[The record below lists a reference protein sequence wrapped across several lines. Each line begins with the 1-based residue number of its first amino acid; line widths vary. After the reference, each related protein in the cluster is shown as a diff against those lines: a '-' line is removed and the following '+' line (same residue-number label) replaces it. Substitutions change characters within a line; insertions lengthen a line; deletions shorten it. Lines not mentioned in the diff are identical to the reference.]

1 MSTIKE
7 ESSNNKSPKKD
18 ISKSQKKEEISNS
31 TSDDENFYLNPNQPR
46 EKIRDFIILKE
57 IGQGSFG
64 SVFLVENE
72 KTKKKYALKV
82 INKDFLSRTERTEEA
97 LIERFILSMCKHPSI
112 VRLSSSFQSKNK
124 LFFVMEY
131 CPNKDLDELLR
142 KFGTFEPDLAL
153 QIISELVNVID
164 YLHNKMN
171 ISHNDL
177 KPSNILLDANFHIK
191 LIDFST
197 AKIKGKI
204 FDKKK
209 GEFIPSEESISKDI
223 IGTAEFISPEMVNQN
238 ISDYK
243 TNDIWAL
250 GIIIYMIF
258 NGQSP
263 FKDKNDFMTL
273 DKVKEGKF
281 KYIKENIP
289 EDIIDLINNILIE
302 DTNKRFNIEQ
312 IKEHKYFKNN
322 NINWDT
328 ILENKVPIDL
338 EKLNEL
344 NKLRIETNNNEN
356 FWEQFC
362 NDINNNTNNDN
373 NDIDNNDNND
383 NNNDNDNNN
392 LLESNDFEVEKN
404 EIPPK
409 IIKNF
414 FYPKEIIEKKMN
426 EKEGMSGF
434 MKKCGFIEKEVKLQ
448 MNNKEKR
455 IDIFDLEKNELIK
468 KIELNNKTKIKKEK
482 QNELIIDGE
491 RFKTS
496 SNDINNWFNNINK
509 IIFSE

>member
-7 ESSNNKSPKKD
+7 EKNNQNSKDTKNTPSEKKD
-18 ISKSQKKEEISNS
+18 SISNS
-31 TSDDENFYLNPNQPR
+31 NSDEENIYQNPNQPR

-64 SVFLVENE
+64 SVFLVEKETN
-72 KTKKKYALKV
+72 KKKYALKV

-97 LIERFILSMCKHPSI
+97 LIERLILSRCKHPSI
-112 VRLSSSFQSKNK
+112 VRLSLSFQSKNK

-142 KFGTFEPDLAL
+142 KFGTFDPDLAL
-153 QIISELVNVID
+153 QIICELVNVID
-164 YLHNKMN
+164 YLHNEMN

-204 FDKKK
+204 FDKHK
-209 GEFIPSEESISKDI
+209 GDFIPSEESISKDI
-223 IGTAEFISPEMVNQN
+223 IGTAEFISPEMVNQK
-238 ISDYK
+238 ITDYK

-258 NGQSP
+258 NGVSP

-281 KYIKENIP
+281 DFIKKDIP
-289 EDIIDLINNILIE
+289 DDVIDLINNILIE
-302 DTNKRFNIEQ
+302 DTNKRLNIKQ

-328 ILENKVPIDL
+328 ILQNKVPIDL
-338 EKLNEL
+338 EKLNQL
-344 NKLRIETNNNEN
+344 NQLSIENNNNEN

-362 NDINNNTNNDN
+362 NDINNNNNICSSN
-373 NDIDNNDNND
+373 SE
-383 NNNDNDNNN
+383 NN
-392 LLESNDFEVEKN
+392 LVESENDFEIQKSEL
-404 EIPPK
+404 P
-409 IIKNF
+409 IKMVNNF
-414 FYPKEIIEKKMN
+414 FYPKEKVEKKINEMN
-426 EKEGMSGF
+426 GISGF
-434 MKKCGFIEKEVKLQ
+434 MKNCGFIEKEVK
-448 MNNKEKR
+448 MKMYNKEKR
-455 IDIFDLEKNELIK
+455 IDVFDLEKNKIIK
-468 KIELNNKTKIKKEK
+468 KFELSDKTKIKTDKA
-482 QNELIIDGE
+482 NELFIDGE
-491 RFKTS
+491 KFKS
-496 SNDINNWFNNINK
+496 SPSDVNNWINK
-509 IIFSE
+509 INEVINSS

>member
-7 ESSNNKSPKKD
+7 EKNNQNSKETKNIPSEKKD
-18 ISKSQKKEEISNS
+18 SISNS
-31 TSDDENFYLNPNQPR
+31 NSDEENIYQNPNQPR

-64 SVFLVENE
+64 SVFLVEKETN
-72 KTKKKYALKV
+72 KKKYALKV

-97 LIERFILSMCKHPSI
+97 LVERLILSRCKHPSI
-112 VRLSSSFQSKNK
+112 VRLSLSFQSKNK

-142 KFGTFEPDLAL
+142 KFGTFDPDLAL
-153 QIISELVNVID
+153 QIICELVNVID
-164 YLHNKMN
+164 YLHNEMN

-204 FDKKK
+204 FDKHK
-209 GEFIPSEESISKDI
+209 GDFIPSEESISKDI
-223 IGTAEFISPEMVNQN
+223 IGTAEFISPEMVNQK
-238 ISDYK
+238 ITDYK

-258 NGQSP
+258 NGVSP

-281 KYIKENIP
+281 DFIKKDIP
-289 EDIIDLINNILIE
+289 DDVIDLINNILIE
-302 DTNKRFNIEQ
+302 DTNKRLNIKQ

-328 ILENKVPIDL
+328 ILQNKVPIDL
-338 EKLNEL
+338 EKLNQL
-344 NKLRIETNNNEN
+344 NQLSIENNNNEN

-362 NDINNNTNNDN
+362 NDINNNNNICSSN
-373 NDIDNNDNND
+373 SE
-383 NNNDNDNNN
+383 NN
-392 LLESNDFEVEKN
+392 LVESENDFEIQKSELP
-404 EIPPK
+404 IK
-409 IIKNF
+409 IVNNF
-414 FYPKEIIEKKMN
+414 FYPKEKVEKKINEMN
-426 EKEGMSGF
+426 GISGF
-434 MKKCGFIEKEVKLQ
+434 MKNCGFIEKEVK
-448 MNNKEKR
+448 MKMYNKEKR
-455 IDIFDLEKNELIK
+455 IDVFDLEKNKIIK
-468 KIELNNKTKIKKEK
+468 KFELSDKTKIKTDKA
-482 QNELIIDGE
+482 NELFIDGE
-491 RFKTS
+491 KFKS
-496 SNDINNWFNNINK
+496 SPSDVNNWINK
-509 IIFSE
+509 IKEVINSG

>member
-7 ESSNNKSPKKD
+7 EKNNQNSKDTKNTPSEKKD
-18 ISKSQKKEEISNS
+18 SISNS
-31 TSDDENFYLNPNQPR
+31 NSDEENIYQNPNQPR

-64 SVFLVENE
+64 SVFLVEKETN
-72 KTKKKYALKV
+72 KKKYALKV

-97 LIERFILSMCKHPSI
+97 LIERLILSRCKHPSI
-112 VRLSSSFQSKNK
+112 VRLSLSFQSKNK

-142 KFGTFEPDLAL
+142 KFGTFDPDLAL
-153 QIISELVNVID
+153 QIICELVNVID
-164 YLHNKMN
+164 YLHNEMN

-204 FDKKK
+204 FDKHK
-209 GEFIPSEESISKDI
+209 GDFIPSEESISKDI
-223 IGTAEFISPEMVNQN
+223 IGTAEFISPEMVNQK
-238 ISDYK
+238 ITDYK

-258 NGQSP
+258 NGVSP

-281 KYIKENIP
+281 DFIKKDIP
-289 EDIIDLINNILIE
+289 DDVIDLINNILIE
-302 DTNKRFNIEQ
+302 DTNKRLNIKQ

-328 ILENKVPIDL
+328 ILQNKVPIDL
-338 EKLNEL
+338 EKLNQL
-344 NKLRIETNNNEN
+344 NQLSIENNNNEN

-362 NDINNNTNNDN
+362 NDINNNNNICSSN
-373 NDIDNNDNND
+373 SE
-383 NNNDNDNNN
+383 NN
-392 LLESNDFEVEKN
+392 LVESENDFEIQKSELP
-404 EIPPK
+404 IK
-409 IIKNF
+409 IVNNF
-414 FYPKEIIEKKMN
+414 FYPKEKVEKKINEMN
-426 EKEGMSGF
+426 GISGF
-434 MKKCGFIEKEVKLQ
+434 MKNCGFIEKEVKLK
-448 MNNKEKR
+448 MYNKEKR
-455 IDIFDLEKNELIK
+455 IDVFDLEKNKIIK
-468 KIELNNKTKIKKEK
+468 KFELSDKTKIKTDKA
-482 QNELIIDGE
+482 NELFIDGE
-491 RFKTS
+491 KFKS
-496 SNDINNWFNNINK
+496 SPSDVNNWINK
-509 IIFSE
+509 INEVINSG

>member
-7 ESSNNKSPKKD
+7 EKNNQNSKDTKNTPSEKKD
-18 ISKSQKKEEISNS
+18 SISNS
-31 TSDDENFYLNPNQPR
+31 NSDEENIYQNPNQPR

-64 SVFLVENE
+64 SVFLVEKETN
-72 KTKKKYALKV
+72 KKKYALKV

-97 LIERFILSMCKHPSI
+97 LIERLILSRCKHPSI
-112 VRLSSSFQSKNK
+112 VRLSLSFQSKNK

-142 KFGTFEPDLAL
+142 KFGTFDPDLAL
-153 QIISELVNVID
+153 QIICELVNVID
-164 YLHNKMN
+164 YLHNEMN

-204 FDKKK
+204 FDKHK
-209 GEFIPSEESISKDI
+209 GDFIPSEESISKDI
-223 IGTAEFISPEMVNQN
+223 IGTAEFISPEMVNQK
-238 ISDYK
+238 ITDYK

-258 NGQSP
+258 NGVSP

-281 KYIKENIP
+281 DFIKKDIP
-289 EDIIDLINNILIE
+289 DDVIDLINNILID
-302 DTNKRFNIEQ
+302 DTNKRLNIKQ

-328 ILENKVPIDL
+328 ILQNKVPIDL
-338 EKLNEL
+338 EKLNQL
-344 NKLRIETNNNEN
+344 NQLSIENNNNEN

-362 NDINNNTNNDN
+362 NDINNNNNICSSN
-373 NDIDNNDNND
+373 SE
-383 NNNDNDNNN
+383 NN
-392 LLESNDFEVEKN
+392 LVESENDFEIQKSEVP
-404 EIPPK
+404 IK
-409 IIKNF
+409 IVNNF
-414 FYPKEIIEKKMN
+414 FYPKEKVEKKINEMN
-426 EKEGMSGF
+426 GISGF
-434 MKKCGFIEKEVKLQ
+434 MKNCGFIEKEVKLK
-448 MNNKEKR
+448 MYNKEKR
-455 IDIFDLEKNELIK
+455 IDVLDLEKNKIIK
-468 KIELNNKTKIKKEK
+468 KFELSDKTKIKTDKA
-482 QNELIIDGE
+482 NELFIDGE
-491 RFKTS
+491 KFKS
-496 SNDINNWFNNINK
+496 SPSDVNNWINK
-509 IIFSE
+509 INEVINSS

>member
-7 ESSNNKSPKKD
+7 EKNNQNSKETKNTPSEKKD
-18 ISKSQKKEEISNS
+18 SISNS
-31 TSDDENFYLNPNQPR
+31 NSDEENIYQNPNQPR

-64 SVFLVENE
+64 SVFLVEKETN
-72 KTKKKYALKV
+72 KKKYALKV

-97 LIERFILSMCKHPSI
+97 LIERLILSRCKHPSI
-112 VRLSSSFQSKNK
+112 VRLSLSFQSKNK

-142 KFGTFEPDLAL
+142 KFGTFDPDLAL
-153 QIISELVNVID
+153 QIICELVNVID
-164 YLHNKMN
+164 YLHNEMN

-204 FDKKK
+204 FDKHK
-209 GEFIPSEESISKDI
+209 GDFIPSEESISKDI
-223 IGTAEFISPEMVNQN
+223 IGTAEFISPEMVNQK
-238 ISDYK
+238 ITDYK

-258 NGQSP
+258 NGVSP

-281 KYIKENIP
+281 DFIKKDIP
-289 EDIIDLINNILIE
+289 DDVIDLINNILIE
-302 DTNKRFNIEQ
+302 DTNKRLNIKQ

-328 ILENKVPIDL
+328 ILQNKVPIDL
-338 EKLNEL
+338 EKLNQL
-344 NKLRIETNNNEN
+344 NQLSIENNNNEN

-362 NDINNNTNNDN
+362 NDINNNNNICSSN
-373 NDIDNNDNND
+373 SE
-383 NNNDNDNNN
+383 NN
-392 LLESNDFEVEKN
+392 LVESENDFEIQKSELP
-404 EIPPK
+404 IK
-409 IIKNF
+409 IVNNF
-414 FYPKEIIEKKMN
+414 FYPKEKVEKKINEMN
-426 EKEGMSGF
+426 GISGF
-434 MKKCGFIEKEVKLQ
+434 MKNCGFIEKEVK
-448 MNNKEKR
+448 MKIYNKEKR
-455 IDIFDLEKNELIK
+455 IDVFDLEKNKIIK
-468 KIELNNKTKIKKEK
+468 KFELSDKTKIKTDKA
-482 QNELIIDGE
+482 NELFIDGE
-491 RFKTS
+491 KFKS
-496 SNDINNWFNNINK
+496 SPSDVNNWINK
-509 IIFSE
+509 INEVINSS

>member
-7 ESSNNKSPKKD
+7 EKNNQNSKETKNTPSEKKD
-18 ISKSQKKEEISNS
+18 SISNS
-31 TSDDENFYLNPNQPR
+31 NSDEENIYQNPNQPR

-64 SVFLVENE
+64 SVFLVEKETN
-72 KTKKKYALKV
+72 KKKYALKV

-97 LIERFILSMCKHPSI
+97 LIERLILSRCNHPSI
-112 VRLSSSFQSKNK
+112 VRLSLSFQSKNK

-142 KFGTFEPDLAL
+142 KFGTFDPDLAL
-153 QIISELVNVID
+153 QIICELVNVID
-164 YLHNKMN
+164 YLHNEMN

-204 FDKKK
+204 FDKHK
-209 GEFIPSEESISKDI
+209 GDFIPSEESISKDI
-223 IGTAEFISPEMVNQN
+223 IGTAEFISPEMVNQK
-238 ISDYK
+238 ITDYK

-258 NGQSP
+258 NGVSP

-281 KYIKENIP
+281 DFIKKDIP
-289 EDIIDLINNILIE
+289 DDVIDLINNILIE
-302 DTNKRFNIEQ
+302 DTNKRLNIKQ

-328 ILENKVPIDL
+328 ILQNKVPIDL
-338 EKLNEL
+338 EKLNQL
-344 NKLRIETNNNEN
+344 NQLSIENNNNEN

-362 NDINNNTNNDN
+362 NDINNNNNICN
-373 NDIDNNDNND
+373 SNSE
-383 NNNDNDNNN
+383 NN
-392 LLESNDFEVEKN
+392 LVESENDFEIQKSELP
-404 EIPPK
+404 IK
-409 IIKNF
+409 IVNNF
-414 FYPKEIIEKKMN
+414 FYPKEKVEKKINEMN
-426 EKEGMSGF
+426 GISGF
-434 MKKCGFIEKEVKLQ
+434 MKNCGFIEKEVKLK
-448 MNNKEKR
+448 MYNKEKR
-455 IDIFDLEKNELIK
+455 IDVFDLEKNKLIK
-468 KIELNNKTKIKKEK
+468 KFELSDKTKIKTDKA
-482 QNELIIDGE
+482 NELFIDGE
-491 RFKTS
+491 KFKS
-496 SNDINNWFNNINK
+496 SPSDVNNWINK
-509 IIFSE
+509 INEVINSS

>member
-7 ESSNNKSPKKD
+7 EKNNQNSKDTKNTPSEKKD
-18 ISKSQKKEEISNS
+18 SISNS
-31 TSDDENFYLNPNQPR
+31 NSDEENIYQNPNQPR

-64 SVFLVENE
+64 SVFLVEKETN
-72 KTKKKYALKV
+72 KKKYALKV

-97 LIERFILSMCKHPSI
+97 LIERLILSRCKHPSI
-112 VRLSSSFQSKNK
+112 VRLSLSFQSKNK

-142 KFGTFEPDLAL
+142 KFGTFDPDLAL
-153 QIISELVNVID
+153 QIICELVNVID
-164 YLHNKMN
+164 YLHNEMN

-204 FDKKK
+204 FDKHK
-209 GEFIPSEESISKDI
+209 GDFIPSEESISKDI
-223 IGTAEFISPEMVNQN
+223 IGTAEFISPEMVNQK
-238 ISDYK
+238 ITDYK

-258 NGQSP
+258 NGVSP

-281 KYIKENIP
+281 DFIKKDIP
-289 EDIIDLINNILIE
+289 DDVIDLINNILIE
-302 DTNKRFNIEQ
+302 DTNKRLNIKQ

-328 ILENKVPIDL
+328 ILQNKVPIDL
-338 EKLNEL
+338 EKLNQL
-344 NKLRIETNNNEN
+344 NQLSIENNNNEN

-362 NDINNNTNNDN
+362 NDINNNNNICSSN
-373 NDIDNNDNND
+373 SE
-383 NNNDNDNNN
+383 NN
-392 LLESNDFEVEKN
+392 LVESENDFEIQKSELP
-404 EIPPK
+404 IK
-409 IIKNF
+409 IVNNF
-414 FYPKEIIEKKMN
+414 FYPKEKVEKKINEMN
-426 EKEGMSGF
+426 GISGF
-434 MKKCGFIEKEVKLQ
+434 MKNCGFIEKEVKLK
-448 MNNKEKR
+448 MYNKEKR
-455 IDIFDLEKNELIK
+455 IDVFDLEKNKIIK
-468 KIELNNKTKIKKEK
+468 KFELSDKTKIKTDKA
-482 QNELIIDGE
+482 NELFIDGE
-491 RFKTS
+491 KFKS
-496 SNDINNWFNNINK
+496 SPSDVNNWINK
-509 IIFSE
+509 INEVINSS

>member
-7 ESSNNKSPKKD
+7 EKNNQNSKETKNTPSEKKD
-18 ISKSQKKEEISNS
+18 SISNS
-31 TSDDENFYLNPNQPR
+31 NSDEENIYQNPNQPR

-64 SVFLVENE
+64 SVFLVEKETN
-72 KTKKKYALKV
+72 KKKYALKV

-97 LIERFILSMCKHPSI
+97 LIERLILSRCKHPSI
-112 VRLSSSFQSKNK
+112 VRLSLSFQSKNK

-142 KFGTFEPDLAL
+142 KFGTFDPDLAL
-153 QIISELVNVID
+153 QIICELVNVID
-164 YLHNKMN
+164 YLHNEMN

-204 FDKKK
+204 FDKHK
-209 GEFIPSEESISKDI
+209 GDFIPSEESISKDI
-223 IGTAEFISPEMVNQN
+223 IGTAEFISPEMVNQK
-238 ISDYK
+238 ITDYK

-258 NGQSP
+258 NGVSP

-281 KYIKENIP
+281 DFIKKDIP
-289 EDIIDLINNILIE
+289 DDVIDLINNILID
-302 DTNKRFNIEQ
+302 DTNKRLNIKQ

-328 ILENKVPIDL
+328 ILQNKVPIDL
-338 EKLNEL
+338 EKLNQL
-344 NKLRIETNNNEN
+344 NQLSIENNNNEN

-362 NDINNNTNNDN
+362 NDINNNNNICSSN
-373 NDIDNNDNND
+373 SE
-383 NNNDNDNNN
+383 NN
-392 LLESNDFEVEKN
+392 LVESENDFEIQKSELP
-404 EIPPK
+404 IK
-409 IIKNF
+409 IVNNF
-414 FYPKEIIEKKMN
+414 FYPKEKVEKKINEMN
-426 EKEGMSGF
+426 GISGF
-434 MKKCGFIEKEVKLQ
+434 MKNCGFIEKEVK
-448 MNNKEKR
+448 MKMYNKEKR
-455 IDIFDLEKNELIK
+455 IDVFDLEKNKIIK
-468 KIELNNKTKIKKEK
+468 KFELSDKTKIKTDKA
-482 QNELIIDGE
+482 NELFIDGE
-491 RFKTS
+491 KFKS
-496 SNDINNWFNNINK
+496 SPSDVNNWINK
-509 IIFSE
+509 INEVINSS

>member
-7 ESSNNKSPKKD
+7 EKNNQNSKDTKNTPSEKKD
-18 ISKSQKKEEISNS
+18 SISNS
-31 TSDDENFYLNPNQPR
+31 NSDEENIYQNPNQPR

-64 SVFLVENE
+64 SVFLVEKETN
-72 KTKKKYALKV
+72 KKKYALKV

-97 LIERFILSMCKHPSI
+97 LIERLILSRCKHPSI
-112 VRLSSSFQSKNK
+112 VRLSLSFQSKNK

-142 KFGTFEPDLAL
+142 KFGTFDPDLAL
-153 QIISELVNVID
+153 QIICELVNVID
-164 YLHNKMN
+164 YLHNEMN

-204 FDKKK
+204 FDKHK
-209 GEFIPSEESISKDI
+209 GDFIPSEESISKDI
-223 IGTAEFISPEMVNQN
+223 IGTAEFISPEMVNQK
-238 ISDYK
+238 ITDYK

-258 NGQSP
+258 NGVSP

-281 KYIKENIP
+281 DFIKKDIP
-289 EDIIDLINNILIE
+289 DDVIDLINNILIE
-302 DTNKRFNIEQ
+302 DTNKRLNIKQ

-328 ILENKVPIDL
+328 ILQNKVPIDL
-338 EKLNEL
+338 EKLNQL
-344 NKLRIETNNNEN
+344 NQLSIENNNNEN

-362 NDINNNTNNDN
+362 NDINNNNNICSSN
-373 NDIDNNDNND
+373 SE
-383 NNNDNDNNN
+383 NN
-392 LLESNDFEVEKN
+392 LVESENDFEIQKSEL
-404 EIPPK
+404 P
-409 IIKNF
+409 IKMVNNF
-414 FYPKEIIEKKMN
+414 FYPKEKVEKKINEMN
-426 EKEGMSGF
+426 GISGF
-434 MKKCGFIEKEVKLQ
+434 MKNCGFIEKEVK
-448 MNNKEKR
+448 MKMYNKEKR
-455 IDIFDLEKNELIK
+455 IDVFDLEKNKIIK
-468 KIELNNKTKIKKEK
+468 KIELSDKTKIKTDKA
-482 QNELIIDGE
+482 NELFIDGE
-491 RFKTS
+491 KFKS
-496 SNDINNWFNNINK
+496 SPSDVNNWINK
-509 IIFSE
+509 INEVINSS

>member
-7 ESSNNKSPKKD
+7 EKNNQNSKETKNTPSEKKD
-18 ISKSQKKEEISNS
+18 SISNS
-31 TSDDENFYLNPNQPR
+31 NSDEENIYQNPNQPR

-64 SVFLVENE
+64 SVFLVEKETN
-72 KTKKKYALKV
+72 KKKYALKV

-97 LIERFILSMCKHPSI
+97 LIERLILSRCKHPSI
-112 VRLSSSFQSKNK
+112 VRLSLSFQSKNK

-142 KFGTFEPDLAL
+142 KFGTFDPDLAL
-153 QIISELVNVID
+153 QIICELVNVID
-164 YLHNKMN
+164 YLHNEMN

-204 FDKKK
+204 FDKHK
-209 GEFIPSEESISKDI
+209 GDFIPSEESISKDI
-223 IGTAEFISPEMVNQN
+223 IGTAEFISPEMVNQK
-238 ISDYK
+238 ITDYK

-258 NGQSP
+258 NGVSP

-281 KYIKENIP
+281 DFIKKDIP
-289 EDIIDLINNILIE
+289 DDVIDLINNILIE
-302 DTNKRFNIEQ
+302 DTNKRLNIKQ

-328 ILENKVPIDL
+328 ILQNKVPIDL
-338 EKLNEL
+338 EKLNQL
-344 NKLRIETNNNEN
+344 NQLSIENNNNEN

-362 NDINNNTNNDN
+362 NDINNNNNICSSN
-373 NDIDNNDNND
+373 SE
-383 NNNDNDNNN
+383 NN
-392 LLESNDFEVEKN
+392 LVESENDFEIQKSELP
-404 EIPPK
+404 IK
-409 IIKNF
+409 IVNNF
-414 FYPKEIIEKKMN
+414 FYPKEKVEKKINEMN
-426 EKEGMSGF
+426 GISGF
-434 MKKCGFIEKEVKLQ
+434 MKNCGFIEKEVK
-448 MNNKEKR
+448 MKMYNKEKR
-455 IDIFDLEKNELIK
+455 IDVLDLEKNKIIK
-468 KIELNNKTKIKKEK
+468 KFELSDKTKIKTDKA
-482 QNELIIDGE
+482 NELFIDGE
-491 RFKTS
+491 KFKS
-496 SNDINNWFNNINK
+496 SPSDVNNWINK
-509 IIFSE
+509 INEVINSS

>member
-7 ESSNNKSPKKD
+7 EKNNQNSKDTKNTPSEKKD
-18 ISKSQKKEEISNS
+18 SISNS
-31 TSDDENFYLNPNQPR
+31 NSDEENIYQNPNQPR

-64 SVFLVENE
+64 SVFLVEKETN
-72 KTKKKYALKV
+72 KKKYALKV

-97 LIERFILSMCKHPSI
+97 LIERLILSRCKHPSI
-112 VRLSSSFQSKNK
+112 VRLSLSFQSKNK

-142 KFGTFEPDLAL
+142 KFGTFDPDLAL
-153 QIISELVNVID
+153 QIICELVNVID
-164 YLHNKMN
+164 YLHNEMN

-204 FDKKK
+204 FDKHK
-209 GEFIPSEESISKDI
+209 GDFIPSEESISKDI
-223 IGTAEFISPEMVNQN
+223 IGTAEFISPEMVNQK
-238 ISDYK
+238 ITDYK

-258 NGQSP
+258 NGVSP

-281 KYIKENIP
+281 DFIKKDIP
-289 EDIIDLINNILIE
+289 DDVIDLINNILIE
-302 DTNKRFNIEQ
+302 DTNKRLNIKQ

-328 ILENKVPIDL
+328 ILQNKVPIDL
-338 EKLNEL
+338 EKLNQL
-344 NKLRIETNNNEN
+344 NQLSIENNNNEN

-362 NDINNNTNNDN
+362 NDINNNNNICSSN
-373 NDIDNNDNND
+373 SE
-383 NNNDNDNNN
+383 NN
-392 LLESNDFEVEKN
+392 LVESENDFEIQKSELP
-404 EIPPK
+404 IK
-409 IIKNF
+409 IVNNF
-414 FYPKEIIEKKMN
+414 FYPKEKVEKKINEMN
-426 EKEGMSGF
+426 GISGF
-434 MKKCGFIEKEVKLQ
+434 MKNCGFIEKEVKLK
-448 MNNKEKR
+448 MYNKEKR
-455 IDIFDLEKNELIK
+455 IDVFDLEKNKLIK
-468 KIELNNKTKIKKEK
+468 KFELSDKTKIKTDKA
-482 QNELIIDGE
+482 NELFIDGE
-491 RFKTS
+491 KFKS
-496 SNDINNWFNNINK
+496 SPSDVNNWINK
-509 IIFSE
+509 INEVINSS